1 MLTIA
6 KYVKKHL
13 MLFFKPRGRLDG
25 VIVNYLS
32 SKQINIQL
40 TSSMGGKSEQNII
53 IFLKQNI
60 CNGQTSKS
68 VILNPIYNVQFS
80 KQWIQIQCGYL
91 YCSQLRSTIQE
102 LDNNDLSAQIKV
114 D

>member
-1 MLTIA
+1 
-6 KYVKKHL
+6 
-13 MLFFKPRGRLDG
+13 
-25 VIVNYLS
+25 
-32 SKQINIQL
+32 
-40 TSSMGGKSEQNII
+40 MGGKSEQNICSDSVRTCITI

-80 KQWIQIQCGYL
+80 KQWIQIQCGDL
-91 YCSQLRSTIQE
+91 YCSQLRSTVQE

-114 D
+114 DYGCGYGFCAQ